1 VAQINHSKSPWQ
13 ELYELA
19 LVEPDRKK
27 LAQLIIAAEEG
38 IFRRV
43 QELTNSEADEQ
54 ERAAMTEAV
63 EKLLIIKT
71 EKLGWPGV

>member
-1 VAQINHSKSPWQ
+1 VARINDPKSPWQ

-27 LAQLIIAAEEG
+27 LAQLITAAEEG
-38 IFRRV
+38 IFRRT
-43 QELTNSEADEQ
+43 QELTKSQADDQ
-54 ERAAMTEAV
+54 ERAAMAEAV

>member
-1 VAQINHSKSPWQ
+1 VAQINDPKSSWQ
-13 ELYELA
+13 KLYQLA

-27 LAQLIIAAEEG
+27 LAQLIITVEEG

-43 QELTNSEADEQ
+43 QELTNSEADDQ

-71 EKLGWPGV
+71 EILGWPGV